1 MTLTLQEQKQIIE
14 LINCYNSTD
23 KQRIQRRLI
32 KYIDES
38 GYKNKALAD
47 FIGVS
52 EQTIYNWR
60 KTTLDK
66 VITPSFEMAL
76 KLCDVLNLP
85 ITELIKG

>member
-23 KQRIQRRLI
+23 KQLIQRRLI

-52 EQTIYNWR
+52 EHTIYSWR

-76 KLCDVLNLP
+76 KLCDVLNLS
-85 ITELIKG
+85 ITELIK